1 MRLIRTRKARW
12 IAGLAVVVL
21 AGYAMIA
28 VFRGRDVGVPGF
40 FRPPPGERLL
50 MSMEGF
56 QLTQSEHGAV
66 AWSMHA
72 TQADLFESK
81 QARLQDIEIIYT
93 SEERGA
99 VVLKGELG
107 TLDTTSGDATIRGR
121 TGDVRVVTND
131 GYLLT
136 TPSLSWTGVKKVM
149 KTPDPF
155 KLLGPKI
162 YLEGRGLTA
171 RMDSHTVVVE
181 KDVKA
186 VLQE

>member
-1 MRLIRTRKARW
+1 MRLLKTRRARW
-12 IAGLAVVVL
+12 LAGVAVAAL
-21 AGYAMIA
+21 AGYALLAI
-28 VFRGRDVGVPGF
+28 FRGRDLSVPAF
-40 FRPPPGERLL
+40 FRPPPGERLI

-56 QLTQSEHGAV
+56 QLTQSERGAV
-66 AWSMHA
+66 AWRMHA
-72 TQADLFESK
+72 AQADLFESK
-81 QARLQDIEIIYT
+81 QARLQDIEIVYD
-93 SEERGA
+93 SKERGA

-107 TLDTTSGDATIRGR
+107 TLDTTTGDATIRGR
-121 TGDVRVVTND
+121 TGDVRVVSND

-136 TPSLSWTGVKKVM
+136 TPSLTWTGEKKVM

-162 YLEGRGLTA
+162 YLEGRGITA
-171 RMDSHTVVVE
+171 RVDSNTVVVE